1 MRKTFYFGKID
12 WYGSGRKNCPAEV
25 ELRLSESDRGPCF
38 AASASVWNPGR
49 TDIVCGGQC
58 LDELTPF
65 IREPEYQE
73 IVRLWRAYHLNDMHA
88 GTPEQ
93 EAEIKRWLNGRR
105 YDYTAARDHLRDVGL
120 LTVTYNGKSY
130 TYGTGWLYEPIPAD
144 DLAKIRALITGEE
157 AGL

>member
-1 MRKTFYFGKID
+1 MRKTFSFGKID
-12 WYGSGRKNCPAEV
+12 WYGSGKKNCRVEV
-25 ELRLSESDRGPCF
+25 ELRLSESGRGPRF
-38 AASASVWNPGR
+38 SASAYVWNPSG

-65 IREPEYQE
+65 IREREYQE

-93 EAEIKRWLNGRR
+93 EAEIKCWLNGRG
-105 YDYTAARDHLRDVGL
+105 YDYTTACDHLRDVGL
-120 LTVTYNGKSY
+120 LTVTYNGKPY

-157 AGL
+157 ADL